1 MISQEVGEKEREFGE
16 WGISYVI
23 TKKCSESKTLRSAGH
38 VSDSQEK
45 DIKVY
50 SATAMSAF
58 ITFIRAY
65 ESDQNSK
72 MSGIRSEI
80 EEITDI

>member
-1 MISQEVGEKEREFGE
+1 MRSQEVGEKERKFGE

-50 SATAMSAF
+50 SVTAMSAF
-58 ITFIRAY
+58 ITFKNVDLNGNY
-65 ESDQNSK
+65 GGFK
-72 MSGIRSEI
+72 VGIC
-80 EEITDI
+80 TC

>member
-1 MISQEVGEKEREFGE
+1 MEHSAGYFVSYLRLRYEISR
-16 WGISYVI
+16 SDH
-23 TKKCSESKTLRSAGH
+23 KKCSESKTLRSAGH

-50 SATAMSAF
+50 SVTAMSAF

-72 MSGIRSEI
+72 MSGIKSEI